1 MKTVRILS
9 TKKLQPNQRQFLLNA
24 GFSVIEADFL
34 SIRLKKF
41 ELPVIGDSL
50 IFTSA
55 NAVKSVLQNSRL
67 EELRRRPC
75 ICVGSKTKALLEEN
89 GFTVVESEENAT
101 ALGKKIVENHRGS
114 SFTFFAGNLRLETLP
129 DLLERSGI
137 TFNEVQVYETVLVPQ
152 KVETECDGILF
163 FSPSGVQSF
172 LRSNS
177 IVSQVCFCIGDTT
190 AKALERTTKHIVIAK
205 KSTVENVII
214 QCINH
219 FNKQT

>member
-1 MKTVRILS
+1 MKTFRILS

-24 GFSVIEADFL
+24 GISVIEADFI
-34 SIRLKKF
+34 SIRLKEF
-41 ELPVIGDSL
+41 ELPVIGESL

-55 NAVKSVLQNSRL
+55 NAVKSVLQNSKL

-75 ICVGSKTKALLEEN
+75 ICVGSKTRTMLEEN
-89 GFTVVESEENAT
+89 GFTVVESEENADE
-101 ALGKKIVENHRGS
+101 LGKKIRENHRGK

-129 DLLERSGI
+129 DLLKGLEI
-137 TFNEVQVYETVLVPQ
+137 FFNEVQVYETTLEPQ
-152 KVETECDGILF
+152 KVQTATDAILF
-163 FSPSGVQSF
+163 FSPSGVVSY
-172 LRSNS
+172 LKSNS
-177 IVSQVCFCIGDTT
+177 IASQFCFCIGETT
-190 AKALERTTKHIVIAK
+190 AKALEAETKNIVVSN